1 MMEEPSTDI
10 DHQMQPAAPM
20 SLPAPWSTVAVR
32 LLQGVVYHDDN
43 EATWESLLS
52 SITPLSEYFSKL
64 GLLLVVDEVDAM
76 AYLRQC
82 DEEEWPAGVPT
93 IPRLFRRQ
101 PLSYESTLLCV
112 LLRDELRQFEE
123 HDVLNDRCIVSQH
136 DLLGLWQA
144 FFPDQSDAVKLHRT
158 LGTALRRLEELKF
171 VKQFEKDPPSWE
183 IRRIV
188 KARLPLRELEILRQS
203 LVEELATRMGQVHTA
218 TESAELTVVDSEPEI
233 E

>member
-1 MMEEPSTDI
+1 MDEPSTDI
-10 DHQMQPAAPM
+10 DHQIRPAAPM
-20 SLPAPWSTVAVR
+20 SHPATWSTVAVR
-32 LLQGVVYHDDN
+32 LLQGVIYHDDN
-43 EATWESLLS
+43 EETWESLLS
-52 SITPLSEYFSKL
+52 SVTPLSEYFSKL

-136 DLLGLWQA
+136 ELLGLWQA
-144 FFPDQSDAVKLHRT
+144 FFPDQSDTVKLHRT

-188 KARLPLRELEILRQS
+188 KARLPLRELEALRQS
-203 LVEELATRMGQVHTA
+203 LIEELANRMGRA
-218 TESAELTVVDSEPEI
+218 PSSTESTDSPLVESEPEI
-233 E
+233 D